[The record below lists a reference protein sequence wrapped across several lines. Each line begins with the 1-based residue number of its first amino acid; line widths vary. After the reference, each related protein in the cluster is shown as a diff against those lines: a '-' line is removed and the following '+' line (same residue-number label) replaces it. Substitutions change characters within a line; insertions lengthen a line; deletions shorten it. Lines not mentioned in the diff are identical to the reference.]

1 MRWSTMGRNLYPLL
15 QEELKNLDKDADS
28 RKAAMR
34 ALKSFVKDL
43 DSKEIPL
50 FIAEVSQK
58 IEAGS
63 LSGECTISLYEVLAR
78 VHGAKIVP
86 LIETIMKTIIN
97 TLVSSAGCFPLQ
109 QACSKVVMAIAR
121 YGIDP
126 NFNEEK
132 KRHVIHSLCNPLSD
146 SLLGSQECLT
156 SGAAL
161 CLKALVENDSWR
173 FSSYEMVNKV
183 CQNVAGA
190 LVENSTQTNAHMGL
204 VSALAKRNAVAVE
217 PYARL
222 LIQSGLRIVNAGIEQ
237 GNSQKRLSA
246 IQMVNILMKCLD
258 SWSICSELQWII
270 LEMEKCQSDR
280 MAFVKGAASEALQ
293 TARRIA
299 AGKGLNFDKGPDLV
313 TGPNF
318 RVGNNDK
325 KKFILNAGDQAT
337 VSPGPQI
344 FNSFPEYDSLIDSP
358 ILSTE
363 DIQYLDS
370 DSSGADKMLWN
381 YDNGG
386 VDVSLKDGF
395 FSGIAKA
402 SGISNTKSDEQPT
415 ANKFADNKENFDK
428 EFLGFSQ
435 SIPSNRISSG
445 ATSSPLT
452 PHTPINVDN
461 NNIFKTPKK
470 LVHSFQD
477 PIKVNSVCSENQA
490 RSSRNHS
497 LDDFEW
503 SSDCRCDHNYIS
515 HDDYD
520 YRDDEKLYADVDQ
533 VLEGSESVSSTED
546 FPTDADLQVS
556 LKVVAENK
564 TGHPKL
570 VLKLVCGLSFAAM
583 AIFTPLIWLNHQ
595 DEVGYLV
602 PT

>member
-1 MRWSTMGRNLYPLL
+1 MGRNLYPIL

-58 IEAGS
+58 KEAGS

-78 VHGAKIVP
+78 VHGTKIVP
-86 LIETIMKTIIN
+86 LIDNIMTTIIK
-97 TLVSSAGCFPLQ
+97 TLVSSAGSFPLQ

-126 NFNEEK
+126 SFHEEK
-132 KRHVIHSLCNPLSD
+132 KRLIIHSLCNPLSD

-156 SGAAL
+156 TGAAL

-190 LVENSTQTNAHMGL
+190 LVENYSQTNAHMGL
-204 VSALAKRNAVAVE
+204 VTALAKRNAVAVE

-222 LIQSGLRIVNAGIEQ
+222 LIQSGLKVVNAGIEQ

-258 SWSICSELQWII
+258 PWSICSELQLII
-270 LEMEKCQSDR
+270 QEMEKCQSDQ
-280 MAFVKGAASEALQ
+280 MAFVKGAALEALQ
-293 TARRIA
+293 TARRVA
-299 AGKGLNFDKGPDLV
+299 AGKGLNFEKVSDLV

-318 RVGNNDK
+318 RVGNNGR
-325 KKFILNAGDQAT
+325 KKFILTARDQSNA
-337 VSPGPQI
+337 SPGPQI

-370 DSSGADKMLWN
+370 DSSGTDRMLWN

-395 FSGIAKA
+395 FSGIAEA
-402 SGISNTKSDEQPT
+402 SGISNKQPST
-415 ANKFADNKENFDK
+415 NKFADNKENYD

-435 SIPSNRISSG
+435 SIPRNRISSG
-445 ATSSPLT
+445 TTSSPLT

-461 NNIFKTPKK
+461 SNIFRTPKK
-470 LVHSFQD
+470 LVHSFQE
-477 PIKVNSVCSENQA
+477 PIKMNSVCSGKQA
-490 RSSRNHS
+490 RRSRNHS

-503 SSDCRCDHNYIS
+503 NSDSRCDHNCIS
-515 HDDYD
+515 PDDYEC
-520 YRDDEKLYADVDQ
+520 RDNENLHVDVEQ
-533 VLEGSESVSSTED
+533 FLGSSESVSSTED
-546 FPTDADLQVS
+546 IPTDADLQVS
-556 LKVVAENK
+556 LEVVAENK
-564 TGHPKL
+564 TAHSK
-570 VLKLVCGLSFAAM
+570 VALKLVCSLSFAAL
-583 AIFTPLIWLNHQ
+583 AIFTPLFWLSNQ